1 MVRRARK
8 NVVSKQSQMIEAFKV
23 DPDLDIKAVA
33 KKYRCHLTAVYSA
46 RKKARGPVESNG
58 LGSDLTATNSDLSA
72 TNSDLSAT
80 TKDIRTI
87 KRMGVSRAKQ
97 VITLIESIME
107 N

>member
-8 NVVSKQSQMIEAFKV
+8 NVVSKSAQMIEAFKV
-23 DPDLDIKAVA
+23 DPDLDVKAVA
-33 KKYRCHLTAVYSA
+33 KKYKCHATAVYAA
-46 RKKARGPVESNG
+46 RKKARGPVVESNG
-58 LGSDLTATNSDLSA
+58 LGSDLGT